1 LKNWAK
7 VRKRLSSDSKDGTLY
22 YDRSGIVDTIKKA
35 RSKLGQLAIVDSDS
49 LNNTLSKINSE
60 INELDVKT
68 SAINEYIKAI
78 DTAMIAKLIPKAA
91 SYPKVEEFQLS
102 PLALGVLKYF
112 YLSLPLLLVQVFI
125 DFGYTIGLIFR
136 VSSMH
141 RRSGGA
147 PSDGASFGSLSSAS
161 DLPPTARFVS
171 PTRAS
176 TKTR

>member
-1 LKNWAK
+1 M
-7 VRKRLSSDSKDGTLY
+7 T
-22 YDRSGIVDTIKKA
+22 
-35 RSKLGQLAIVDSDS
+35 QLAIVNSDS
-49 LNNTLSKINSE
+49 LNNTLSKLNSE
-60 INELDVKT
+60 IADLDVKT

-78 DTAMIAKLIPKAA
+78 DTVRIAKLIPKSA

-112 YLSLPLLLVQVFI
+112 YLSLPLLLVQIFI
-125 DFGYTIGLIFR
+125 DFGYTIGLIFG

-141 RRSGGA
+141 RRSAGA
-147 PSDGASFGSLSSAS
+147 PSDGVSLGSLSSATGA
-161 DLPPTARFVS
+161 LPPTAARIVS

>member
-1 LKNWAK
+1 MKNWAK
-7 VRKRLSSDSKDGTLY
+7 VWKRLSSDSKDGTLY
-22 YDRSGIVDTIKKA
+22 Y
-35 RSKLGQLAIVDSDS
+35 DSDS